1 MTDFDWTALEDAVL
15 AALQVQLGAQVNTL
29 ESYQGDWRADLQA
42 VGWRL
47 PAVLVMLAGARSE
60 AAALRSYDLTVDF
73 TLLTVVRQLRGQA
86 AGRRE
91 GGGTYQLLAGIR
103 QALWHQ
109 DLGLEILPL
118 ALVKEEPLLNDREF
132 SVYAAHYRTGAVV
145 DL

>member
-1 MTDFDWTALEDAVL
+1 
-15 AALQVQLGAQVNTL
+15 LQAQLGNQVNTL

-47 PAVLVMLAGARSE
+47 PAVLVMLAGTSSQAV
-60 AAALRSYDLTVDF
+60 ALSSYDLTVDF
-73 TLLTVVRQLRGQA
+73 TLLTVVRQLRGQE
-86 AGRRE
+86 AGRRQ
-91 GGGTYQLLAGIR
+91 GGGSYQLLAGIR

-109 DLGLEILPL
+109 DLGLSILPL

-145 DL
+145 DM